1 MFVSLVYCHLV
12 DFNSW
17 FNISMLIKIKNPAL
31 VEFKCRENNVIYFKF
46 FETKN
51 QVLIVHPREGRLS

>member
-31 VEFKCRENNVIYFKF
+31 VELCRENNVIYFKF

-51 QVLIVHPREGRLS
+51 QVLIVYPRERRLS